1 MVCIAFDNYSGPE
14 LYYNADQQPVVPILS
29 STRDF
34 MQGNTPCTRTQ
45 FPLAIAFA
53 ITVHKSQGLSVE
65 KAVVDISGTEFTSGL
80 NYVAVSRL
88 KTIEGL
94 LFERPFD
101 LDTIRKGGKGKT
113 AEARQLDWVRR
124 TAQVIPM

>member
-1 MVCIAFDNYSGPE
+1 
-14 LYYNADQQPVVPILS
+14 
-29 STRDF
+29 
-34 MQGNTPCTRTQ
+34 
-45 FPLAIAFA
+45 
-53 ITVHKSQGLSVE
+53 
-65 KAVVDISGTEFTSGL
+65 VVDISGTEFTSGL

-101 LDTIRKGGKGKT
+101 LDTIWKGGKGKT